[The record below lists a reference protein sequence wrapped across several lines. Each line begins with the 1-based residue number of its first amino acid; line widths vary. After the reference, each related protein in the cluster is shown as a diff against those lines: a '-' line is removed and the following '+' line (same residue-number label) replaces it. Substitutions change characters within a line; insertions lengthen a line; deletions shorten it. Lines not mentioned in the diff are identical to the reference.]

1 MHAREGPMKR
11 AWLIGMTVVA
21 LGGSAMLT
29 AQGGRSADVQ
39 MKAAQQKAEVQG
51 DLKGAI
57 EDYKTIVAVAG
68 SNRALTAQALV
79 RMAECYQKLG
89 DAEANKIY
97 ERVSR
102 EFADQPQA
110 VALARARLAATL
122 PATRAGEHG
131 IVTRQV
137 WTGPKVNFYGDVSP
151 DGRYLTFPDWG
162 NGDLAVHDFS
172 NGEDR
177 LLTSNTS
184 LSNPG
189 QYGDRSVF
197 APDGTQV
204 AYSW

>member
-89 DAEANKIY
+89 DAESRTIY
-97 ERVSR
+97 VRLLR
-102 EFADQPQA
+102 EFGDQKDA
-110 VALARARLAATL
+110 VAVARAKL
-122 PATRAGEHG
+122 G
-131 IVTRQV
+131 ITE
-137 WTGPKVNFYGDVSP
+137 T
-151 DGRYLTFPDWG
+151 T
-162 NGDLAVHDFS
+162 AVV
-172 NGEDR
+172 R
-177 LLTSNTS
+177 
-184 LSNPG
+184 
-189 QYGDRSVF
+189 GDRAV
-197 APDGTQV
+197 
-204 AYSW
+204 